1 MHQLLH
7 IVWNPEIEAFSIFGI
22 TIRYYSILFVTG
34 LILAYWVISKLY
46 KDQKIPYEKFD
57 SLFIYCLLGIVVGA
71 RLGHCLF
78 YEPSYWLSH
87 PLEMIQMDRLSRF
100 SEPRRNHRIATFPL
114 VLCPQNEIKLPFG
127 TRQHCHCHPYRR
139 LFYPFG
145 QLDEWRDS
153 RQTE

>member
-57 SLFIYCLLGIVVGA
+57 SLYLLPAGYRCRRTVGA
-71 RLGHCLF
+71 L
-78 YEPSYWLSH
+78 P
-87 PLEMIQMDRLSRF
+87 
-100 SEPRRNHRIATFPL
+100 
-114 VLCPQNEIKLPFG
+114 VL
-127 TRQHCHCHPYRR
+127 
-139 LFYPFG
+139 
-145 QLDEWRDS
+145 
-153 RQTE
+153 

>member
-87 PLEMIQMDRLSRF
+87 PLEMI
-100 SEPRRNHRIATFPL
+100 
-114 VLCPQNEIKLPFG
+114 LPVKF
-127 TRQHCHCHPYRR
+127 TDCLLYTS
-139 LFYPFG
+139 
-145 QLDEWRDS
+145 DAADD
-153 RQTE
+153 